1 MGKFQ
6 SKMKLSGDIHEETLR
21 LFQKQELKELMTV
34 FNKLSLLNVGDKH
47 AQGNPRKMREGHVGL
62 NEDQFA
68 QYFSY
73 PGVLRKQIFKVFDR
87 NGDGCID
94 KEEFLKG
101 LAMCCRGPI
110 DEKLRFVFS
119 MCDLNE
125 DSYVD
130 KVELKDVLSSTAFSS
145 FALLQAVALEEGKI
159 SDEHAIK
166 NSNEFEEEINYMVN
180 AAFESSDNNNDG
192 LLSFDEFVKW
202 LFNTPEILNI
212 VYSVFEIRNHV
223 EVAGVKQELER
234 RRRSIRHLELKRKLE
249 SEDEEKK
256 LGLHKIDNKTK
267 RSLSAS
273 LSQEDSSTKKE
284 HNSEAGIANSMEDGT
299 EGRHIRLTSEDRVNI
314 SRTEDET
321 MYKLIELMID
331 TEDAQSVLAKEK
343 VINEGLKERINELE
357 RQNESLRVK
366 LGKK

>member
-6 SKMKLSGDIHEETLR
+6 SKMKLSGGIHEETLR
-21 LFQKQELKELMTV
+21 LFQKQELKELITV
-34 FNKLSLLNVGDKH
+34 FNKLSLLNVGEKH
-47 AQGNPRKMREGHVGL
+47 VQGTPRKLDEGRVGL

-130 KVELKDVLSSTAFSS
+130 KIELKEILSSTAFSS

-159 SDEHAIK
+159 SNEHAIK

-223 EVAGVKQELER
+223 EVADVKQELER
-234 RRRSIRHLELKRKLE
+234 RRRSLRHLELKRKLE

-256 LGLHKIDNKTK
+256 LGLHRIDSKTK
-267 RSLSAS
+267 RSSPEEPS
-273 LSQEDSSTKKE
+273 MNKE
-284 HNSEAGIANSMEDGT
+284 GKGETGIVNAVEERVEQRYT
-299 EGRHIRLTSEDRVNI
+299 RLTTEDRVNI
-314 SRTEDET
+314 LKTEDET

-331 TEDAQSVLAKEK
+331 TEDAQSILAKEK
-343 VINEGLKERINELE
+343 VVNEGLKERINELE
-357 RQNESLRVK
+357 RQNELLRVK

>member
-1 MGKFQ
+1 
-6 SKMKLSGDIHEETLR
+6 
-21 LFQKQELKELMTV
+21 MTV

-47 AQGNPRKMREGHVGL
+47 AQGNPHKMREGHVGL

-145 FALLQAVALEEGKI
+145 FALLQAGALEEGKI

-212 VYSVFEIRNHV
+212 VYSVFEIRNHG

-256 LGLHKIDNKTK
+256 LGLHRIDSKTK
-267 RSLSAS
+267 RSLSTT
-273 LSQEDSSTKKE
+273 LSQEDPSTKKE
-284 HNSEAGIANSMEDGT
+284 HNGEASIVNFMEDGT
-299 EGRHIRLTSEDRVNI
+299 EGRRTRLTSEDEVNI
-314 SRTEDET
+314 SKTEDET

-357 RQNESLRVK
+357 RQNEVLRGK